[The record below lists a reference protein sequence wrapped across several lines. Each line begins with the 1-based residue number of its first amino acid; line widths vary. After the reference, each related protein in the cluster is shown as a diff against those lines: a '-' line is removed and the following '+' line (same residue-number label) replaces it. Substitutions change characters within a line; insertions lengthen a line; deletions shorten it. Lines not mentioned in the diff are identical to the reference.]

1 MATESDLF
9 LGIFEDY
16 LKDVGRMKDKS
27 RASKLVAEFE
37 LLFWRGTLL
46 KVNLFSVLLVLG
58 WVADALL
65 KPVSI

>member
-1 MATESDLF
+1 MVTESDLF

-46 KVNLFSVLLVLG
+46 KVNLFSVLLALG
-58 WVADALL
+58 LVADALL

>member
-27 RASKLVAEFE
+27 RTFKLVAEFE
-37 LLFWRGTLL
+37 LLFWRR
-46 KVNLFSVLLVLG
+46 NLTEGKSFLCPISISLG
-58 WVADALL
+58 DRRSF
-65 KPVSI
+65 KTC

>member
-16 LKDVGRMKDKS
+16 LKDAGRMKDKS

-37 LLFWRGTLL
+37 LLIWRETLL
-46 KVNLFSVLLVLG
+46 KVNLFSVLLALG

>member
-16 LKDVGRMKDKS
+16 LKDVGRMKV
-27 RASKLVAEFE
+27 ASKLVAEFE

-46 KVNLFSVLLVLG
+46 KVNLFSVLLALG

>member
-37 LLFWRGTLL
+37 LLFWRGILL
-46 KVNLFSVLLVLG
+46 KVNLFSVLLALG

>member
-27 RASKLVAEFE
+27 RTFKLVAEFE

-46 KVNLFSVLLVLG
+46 KVNLFSVLL
-58 WVADALL
+58 ALVQML
-65 KPVSI
+65 F

>member
-46 KVNLFSVLLVLG
+46 KVNLFSVLLALG
-58 WVADALL
+58 
-65 KPVSI
+65 

>member
-27 RASKLVAEFE
+27 RASKLVA
-37 LLFWRGTLL
+37 
-46 KVNLFSVLLVLG
+46 
-58 WVADALL
+58 
-65 KPVSI
+65 